1 MGDDSVQVPLP
12 QYIAE
17 AARESA
23 WTVIK
28 EHIKTCPIGKLEGR
42 VTLLEARFYV
52 LVGAIFGSG
61 VLGGAAGAF
70 VLKMFGE

>member
-1 MGDDSVQVPLP
+1 MADDSVQVPLP
-12 QYIAE
+12 QYVTE

-28 EHIKTCPIGKLEGR
+28 EHIKSCPITKLDAR
-42 VTLLEARFYV
+42 VTLLEARFYT